1 MLDVVIGSRGCNKAS
16 GRMLILESVIS
27 GDTVQRFHAVFEQH
41 CEYASPALVG
51 DFWYDSAG
59 STSVPPAP
67 PLPQAVTPPS
77 TFLSLT
83 GDAGSFV
90 LDGASRNFT
99 TSTAAFKAGGAG
111 SGRLDISADA
121 GVGPWTLRVGG
132 ANFQLLQPGTYTTQR
147 SSSAT
152 VAGLAI
158 SGEGRACNA
167 STGTLTVLEVVYNA
181 DAVLRFHA
189 TFTETCTDG
198 GTPTSVRGEVYIV
211 ADPWRFSAS
220 AGHQPLLRA
229 FPERPE
235 PPPGEQRSH
244 SRAKD

>member
-27 GDTVQRFHAVFEQH
+27 GNTVQRFHAVFEQH

-51 DFWYDSAG
+51 DFWYDSGG

-90 LDGASRNFT
+90 LNGASRNFT
-99 TSTAAFKAGGAG
+99 TSTAAFKAGAG
-111 SGRLDISADA
+111 QFGVGQVDISADA
-121 GVGPWTLRVGG
+121 GVGPWTLRMGG
-132 ANFQLLQPGTYTTQR
+132 ANFQLIQPGTYTTQR

-152 VAGLAI
+152 VAGLSI

-167 STGTLTVLEVVYNA
+167 STGTLTVIEAVYNA

-220 AGHQPLLRA
+220 AGHEPLLGA
-229 FPERPE
+229 FPKRAA
-235 PPPGEQRSH
+235 QRC
-244 SRAKD
+244 AEKP